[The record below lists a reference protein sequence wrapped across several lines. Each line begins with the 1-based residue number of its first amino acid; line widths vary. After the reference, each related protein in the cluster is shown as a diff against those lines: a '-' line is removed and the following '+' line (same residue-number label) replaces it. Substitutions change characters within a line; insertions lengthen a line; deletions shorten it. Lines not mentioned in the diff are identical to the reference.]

1 MPARRDRYASPM
13 PADEAKPTDSTPA
26 KPSAPEPKVRAGDVF
41 RRMGPAGWLGVA
53 WLILP
58 PLGGFLL
65 LANINTI
72 ADWLTHHQA
81 LGYALYIA
89 IFIFSAGF
97 GVLPTYSQALLAGWA
112 FGFALGFPGAL
123 AGFVGASMV
132 GYVVARTASRDRVE
146 RLIEENRKARAVRE
160 ALIGHGF
167 WRTLGIVALLRVP
180 PNSPFAITNLVMA
193 TTGVG
198 KRAFVIGTALGMA
211 PRTAAAVY
219 VATQIQDLTSREET
233 RPPWMIVS
241 GIVLAVA
248 VIAIIGHI
256 ANKAVKR
263 VAKNGDTPPRNGGT
277 GVPPAPVP

>member
-1 MPARRDRYASPM
+1 MPD
-13 PADEAKPTDSTPA
+13 DGAKPPDTAAPTPTDH
-26 KPSAPEPKVRAGDVF
+26 EPKMRAGEIF
-41 RRMGPAGWLGVA
+41 RRMGPAGWLGIA
-53 WLILP
+53 WLIMP

-65 LANINTI
+65 LLNINTI

-81 LGYALYIA
+81 LGYALYVI

-97 GVLPTYSQALLAGWA
+97 GVLPTYSQAILAGWA

-123 AGFVGASMV
+123 AGFVGASAV

-180 PNSPFAITNLVMA
+180 PNSPFAITNFVMA

-198 KRAFVIGTALGMA
+198 KRAFLIGTALGMA

-219 VATQIQDLTSREET
+219 VATQIQDLTDREQT
-233 RPPWMIVS
+233 RPVWMIVS
-241 GIVLAVA
+241 GIVLAIA
-248 VIAIIGHI
+248 VIAIIGYI
-256 ANKAVKR
+256 ANQAVKR
-263 VAKNGDTPPRNGGT
+263 VAAGKCPNCGYPLS
-277 GVPPAPVP
+277 GVTSDACPECSAPIDRRA